1 MINETKFVILPIP
14 ETFPI
19 SSYLPLSII
28 AAISLANQSNN
39 EWIYLNFIQLV
50 IRNGTEKLESFPN
63 QDYMYFPQQNLS
75 ITNLVDENFIFDK
88 RYLEKN
94 ILLWLSNKNYVVMY
108 CDEYLVPFTRNYKKK
123 HILHSQFIYG
133 VNVSKGVFYCVNFSA
148 KNQQL
153 EKLEIPIKDI
163 IEAFFP
169 NLTVM
174 LSDNSYNIN
183 NYKHRIVLIKYQ
195 AKKISDSKLEKIH
208 IKEQISDYLNSNNS
222 SIKTSYFT
230 NFISGVWGIEIY
242 NVILKILL
250 EEREHLDYRMFHLLY
265 GHKLYMKERLLYM
278 KFDNINL
285 ENVNYLIQCSNRLR
299 LLCIKYNIK
308 PCKRLVNKMVE
319 LIKSIKQIE
328 IEILSSIVM

>member
-1 MINETKFVILPIP
+1 M
-14 ETFPI
+14 
-19 SSYLPLSII
+19 
-28 AAISLANQSNN
+28 
-39 EWIYLNFIQLV
+39 
-50 IRNGTEKLESFPN
+50 
-63 QDYMYFPQQNLS
+63 
-75 ITNLVDENFIFDK
+75 
-88 RYLEKN
+88 
-94 ILLWLSNKNYVVMY
+94 
-108 CDEYLVPFTRNYKKK
+108 
-123 HILHSQFIYG
+123 
-133 VNVSKGVFYCVNFSA
+133 
-148 KNQQL
+148 
-153 EKLEIPIKDI
+153 
-163 IEAFFP
+163 
-169 NLTVM
+169 
-174 LSDNSYNIN
+174 
-183 NYKHRIVLIKYQ
+183 IKYQ

-265 GHKLYMKERLLYM
+265 EHKLYMKERLLYM